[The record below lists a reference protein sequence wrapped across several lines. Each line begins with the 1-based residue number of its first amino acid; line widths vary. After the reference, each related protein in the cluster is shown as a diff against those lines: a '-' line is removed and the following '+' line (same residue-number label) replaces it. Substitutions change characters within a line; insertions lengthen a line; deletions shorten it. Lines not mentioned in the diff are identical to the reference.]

1 MDMAFTALVWI
12 ALSAMLIF
20 SIWSH
25 INGTAKK
32 IGVFVLGI
40 VMGWVLA
47 SWLLAS
53 FGVAS

>member
-1 MDMAFTALVWI
+1 MDFTALVWI
-12 ALSAMLIF
+12 AVSAMLIF
-20 SIWSH
+20 SVWSH